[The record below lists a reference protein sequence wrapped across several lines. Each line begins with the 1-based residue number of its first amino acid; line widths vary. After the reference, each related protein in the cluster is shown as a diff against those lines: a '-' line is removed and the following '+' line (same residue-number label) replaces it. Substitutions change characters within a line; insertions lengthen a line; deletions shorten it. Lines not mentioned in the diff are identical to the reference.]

1 VPGVIEL
8 LLVALG
14 LGLAGLDPGG
24 LLVAAGALAVGARE
38 RYVAAY
44 GLVTLLGTVAFGTAL
59 SLVVGP
65 RVADI
70 DWGALATSTG
80 AGLVEIAL
88 GLGLVAWG
96 IARAPRPATH
106 APKPRSPRGR
116 GPVALL
122 ALAILFALS
131 AVLDPTFVSL
141 AVVAGWG
148 EPFWSVVAAHSV
160 WVIVSQAPLVLLLA
174 AMAGGKHERFVARF
188 RSFWE
193 RVRPAVGRMIT
204 AAALLV
210 GAFFV
215 VDGGWWFAT
224 GEFLLPI

>member
-1 VPGVIEL
+1 
-8 LLVALG
+8 
-14 LGLAGLDPGG
+14 
-24 LLVAAGALAVGARE
+24 
-38 RYVAAY
+38 
-44 GLVTLLGTVAFGTAL
+44 
-59 SLVVGP
+59 
-65 RVADI
+65 
-70 DWGALATSTG
+70 
-80 AGLVEIAL
+80 
-88 GLGLVAWG
+88 
-96 IARAPRPATH
+96 
-106 APKPRSPRGR
+106 
-116 GPVALL
+116 
-122 ALAILFALS
+122 
-131 AVLDPTFVSL
+131 
-141 AVVAGWG
+141 
-148 EPFWSVVAAHSV
+148 VVAAHSV

>member
-1 VPGVIEL
+1 MIEL

-24 LLVAAGALAVGARE
+24 LLVAAGALAVGAHE

-80 AGLVEIAL
+80 AGLLEIAL
-88 GLGLVAWG
+88 GVGLVAWG
-96 IARAPRPATH
+96 IARARRPATQ

-116 GPVALL
+116 GPLALL
-122 ALAILFALS
+122 ALAVLFALS

-141 AVVAGWG
+141 AVLAGRG
-148 EPFWSVVAAHSV
+148 EPFWTVVAAHSV

-174 AMAGGKHERFVARF
+174 AMAGGKHERFVAGF

-193 RVRPAVGRMIT
+193 RVRPAVGRMVT

-215 VDGGWWFAT
+215 VDGGWWLAT